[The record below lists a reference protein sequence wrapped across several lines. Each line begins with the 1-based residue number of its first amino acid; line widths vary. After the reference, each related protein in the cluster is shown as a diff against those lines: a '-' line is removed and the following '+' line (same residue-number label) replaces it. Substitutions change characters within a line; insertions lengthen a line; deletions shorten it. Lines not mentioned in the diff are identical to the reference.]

1 MTNEPATNEPATN
14 EPATNEPAT
23 GQSSAN
29 QPSAMRLTN
38 EYATVSVEL
47 DHEAAGP
54 RLRITDLASN
64 VFVCLDPLELQ
75 SLAWTRHVDF
85 TPIMDPAYRE
95 AILDAGSAEAVPSE
109 HAASADDPRA
119 PWHAEM
125 GIGEDRRT
133 FSWEADDGV

>member
-1 MTNEPATNEPATN
+1 MSNEPET
-14 EPATNEPAT
+14 
-23 GQSSAN
+23 N
-29 QPSAMRLTN
+29 QPSTSQPATKQPSAIRLTN

-95 AILDAGSAEAVPSE
+95 AILDAGDAGVVFSE
-109 HAASADDPRA
+109 VLARADGPTA
-119 PWHAEM
+119 PWHEEM
-125 GIGEDRRT
+125 RIGEDRRT
-133 FSWEADDGV
+133 FSWEADDGI

>member
-1 MTNEPATNEPATN
+1 MSNEPET
-14 EPATNEPAT
+14 
-23 GQSSAN
+23 N
-29 QPSAMRLTN
+29 QPSAIRLTN

-95 AILDAGSAEAVPSE
+95 AILDAGDAGVVFSE
-109 HAASADDPRA
+109 VLANADGPTA
-119 PWHAEM
+119 PWHEEM
-125 GIGEDRRT
+125 RIGEDRRT
-133 FSWEADDGV
+133 FSWEADDGI